1 MLRLKGYLKPFIL
14 SVIAVFC
21 LLFAQALC
29 DLNLPSYMA
38 DIVNVGIQQSGIES
52 PAPLALSPEA
62 KDFIAGFMTDDQRA
76 LLDES
81 YSGTQRTQNS
91 PELEDAFSDA
101 AYNFIGAARSMAQSM
116 GREMDAQMDMTQI
129 DMKQLY
135 TIAPLLK
142 LAPKPEP
149 AEMSVKRQ
157 FAVAL
162 ARGFHEE
169 MGLSTADTQR
179 NYILFAGGKMLLIA
193 LLGGIATVLVGL
205 FTSRM
210 AAGVARNLR
219 RDVFRKVSS
228 FSAAEVNK
236 FGAASLI
243 TRTTNDIQQVQGL
256 LQMGMRMILYSPIM
270 CAGGI
275 IMALRKTDMLSMGWI
290 LALAGIVLIGLVA
303 VLMSIAT
310 PKFKILQ
317 KLVDGLN
324 LVAREH
330 LSGLMVIKAF
340 GTTEYEAER
349 FAKANDDLTHLQRFV
364 NRTMGLM
371 MPIMSL
377 VMSGTTLL
385 IMWIGA
391 HQIAQSAMQ
400 VGDMMAFIQYAMQII
415 MSFLFLSMVFVFLP
429 RAAVSMGRI
438 ADVLETEPTIHD
450 PEKPAP
456 FDPKEKGTVR
466 FDNVG
471 FRYQG
476 AEVNALEGISFTA
489 LPGQTTA
496 IIGSTGSG
504 KSTVANLMLRFYDV
518 TEGAVTIDGADVR
531 QVKQADLREKIG
543 YVPQKG
549 SLLSGTI
556 ESNLRYGNE
565 DATDDEL
572 RKIAEVAQARDFIEA
587 KPDGLN
593 DPIAQGGTNV
603 SGGQRQ
609 RLAIAR
615 ALAKHPEI
623 LIFDDS
629 FSALDFRTDV
639 ALRKALTGYTKDA
652 CVIIIAQRVATIL
665 NAEQIIVLDEG
676 RIVGRGTHRELLTSC
691 PEYVEIASSQLSE
704 EELA

>member
-1 MLRLKGYLKPFIL
+1 
-14 SVIAVFC
+14 
-21 LLFAQALC
+21 
-29 DLNLPSYMA
+29 
-38 DIVNVGIQQSGIES
+38 
-52 PAPLALSPEA
+52 
-62 KDFIAGFMTDDQRA
+62 
-76 LLDES
+76 
-81 YSGTQRTQNS
+81 
-91 PELEDAFSDA
+91 
-101 AYNFIGAARSMAQSM
+101 
-116 GREMDAQMDMTQI
+116 
-129 DMKQLY
+129 
-135 TIAPLLK
+135 
-142 LAPKPEP
+142 
-149 AEMSVKRQ
+149 MS
-157 FAVAL
+157 
-162 ARGFHEE
+162 
-169 MGLSTADTQR
+169 
-179 NYILFAGGKMLLIA
+179 
-193 LLGGIATVLVGL
+193 
-205 FTSRM
+205 
-210 AAGVARNLR
+210 
-219 RDVFRKVSS
+219 
-228 FSAAEVNK
+228 
-236 FGAASLI
+236 
-243 TRTTNDIQQVQGL
+243 
-256 LQMGMRMILYSPIM
+256 
-270 CAGGI
+270 
-275 IMALRKTDMLSMGWI
+275 WI
-290 LALAGIVLIGLVA
+290 LALAAIVLCGIVA
-303 VLMSIAT
+303 VTMSIVM
-310 PKFKILQ
+310 PRFKQIQ
-317 KLVDGLN
+317 KAVDKLN

-330 LSGLMVIKAF
+330 LTGLLVIRAF
-340 GTTEYEAER
+340 GATKYEESR
-349 FAKANDDLTHLQRFV
+349 FDDVNQELTGVNLFV
-364 NRTMGLM
+364 NRMMGGM
-371 MPIMSL
+371 MPL
-377 VMSGTTLL
+377 VMMVMSMTSLL
-385 IMWIGA
+385 IVWVGSQ
-391 HQIAQSAMQ
+391 QIAASGMQ

-565 DATDDEL
+565 DATDEEL
-572 RKIAEVAQARDFIEA
+572 RKIAEVAQAWDFIEA